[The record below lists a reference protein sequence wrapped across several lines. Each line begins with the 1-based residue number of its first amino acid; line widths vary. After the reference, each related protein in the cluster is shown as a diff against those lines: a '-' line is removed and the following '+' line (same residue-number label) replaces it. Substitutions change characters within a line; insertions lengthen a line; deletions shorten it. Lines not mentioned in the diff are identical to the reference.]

1 MPSVVVDVM
10 YSVPSMKTIFK
21 ANILKELNE
30 KCTELCKK
38 NTLSILRKNQY
49 PDLAGFDWNSI
60 LSEISQ
66 RYSLLLDVM
75 TTTIGSKLKSNTIP
89 SICLCYGIP
98 MWKQNHDLSLIQRIN
113 ILFYLQ
119 KEMLRSRL
127 IEKEHLPVITC
138 KIIIFSLKQSNL
150 RLCNVVPTQPCLH
163 TDIK

>member
-1 MPSVVVDVM
+1 M

-150 RLCNVVPTQPCLH
+150 RLCNVVPIQPCLH